1 MADED
6 KEKLE
11 AEAKAKAEAKAEA
24 DAAAERAK
32 HPELHD
38 PNYSG
43 KLTAD
48 AALARLEKFGPASL
62 ATAENKPA
70 AAPQTKA
77 AK

>member
-1 MADED
+1 MAEPD
-6 KEKLE
+6 KAQSE
-11 AEAKAKAEAKAEA
+11 AEAE
-24 DAAAERAK
+24 AERAK

-38 PNYSG
+38 PDYSG

-48 AALARLEKFGPASL
+48 VAMARLEKFGPAS
-62 ATAENKPA
+62 AETKPA

>member
-1 MADED
+1 MAEPD
-6 KEKLE
+6 KAQSE
-11 AEAKAKAEAKAEA
+11 AEAE
-24 DAAAERAK
+24 AERAK

-38 PNYSG
+38 PDYSG

-48 AALARLEKFGPASL
+48 VAMARLKKFGPASL
-62 ATAENKPA
+62 ASAETKPA